1 MKSDIEIAREVS
13 LRKIKEIATGL
24 GIPREEVQNY
34 GRYIAKIPLHLI
46 DEEKIKQHNLILVTA
61 ITPTKA
67 GIGKTTVSI
76 GLALGLNKIGK
87 KAVVALREPSLGP
100 CFGMKGGAAGGG
112 YSQVLPMENINLH
125 FTGDFH
131 AVTSAHNMITAL
143 LDNYIY
149 QNRNSCEG
157 LKEVKWKRVLDV
169 NDRSLRN
176 IVSGLGGSANG
187 IPTETGFDITAA
199 SEIMAILCLATDID
213 DLKRRVGNILLGY
226 TYDGKP
232 FTVNDMGIAGAIT
245 VLLKDALLPN
255 LVQTT
260 ENTPAFIHGG
270 PFANI
275 AHGCNSVL
283 ATQMALTYGDYVITE
298 AGFGADL
305 GAEKFFNIKCRKA
318 GLSPK
323 LTVIVATAQSLKLHG
338 GVPEAQI
345 KEPNKE
351 GLIRGFANLDKHI
364 ENMKNFGQQVI
375 VTFNR
380 FASDTDEE
388 IALVAEHCKEKGVGF
403 AVNTVFADGGKG
415 AVELARLVAETIEK
429 NTSKPLKFTYEESDS
444 IRKKVRKIAEGIY
457 GASSIVYTTL
467 AEKKLKEI
475 EKLGIAHFPVCIA
488 KTQYSFSSDPKAYG
502 VAKDF
507 ELKVRDIIINNGA
520 EMIVVVMGEIMRMPG
535 LPKEPQFLGKQSF
548 RSRTHRHRK
557 RTDRRIELI
566 LRGAIK
572 DRILSHPDF
581 SRHKFRNSPSR
592 FGGFN
597 YYFYF

>member
-1 MKSDIEIAREVS
+1 MKSDIEIARETD
-13 LRKIKEIATGL
+13 LRKIKEVATTL

-34 GRYIAKIPLHLI
+34 GRYIAKVPIHLI
-46 DEEKIKQHNLILVTA
+46 DKKQMDQHNLILVTA

-112 YSQVLPMENINLH
+112 YAQVLPMENINLH

-149 QNRNSCEG
+149 QTRNTCEG
-157 LKEVKWKRVLDV
+157 LKEIKWKRVLDV

-187 IPTETGFDITAA
+187 VPTETGFDITPA
-199 SEIMAILCLATDID
+199 SEIMAILCLATDIE

-226 TYDGKP
+226 TNEDKP
-232 FTVNDMGIAGAIT
+232 FTVNDLGIAGAIT

-260 ENTPAFIHGG
+260 ENTPAFVHGG

-275 AHGCNSVL
+275 AHGCNSIL

-338 GVPEAQI
+338 GVPEKEI
-345 KEPNKE
+345 KEPNIE
-351 GLIRGFANLDKHI
+351 GLKNGFANLDKHI
-364 ENMKNFGQQVI
+364 ENMKSFGQQVI

-380 FASDTDEE
+380 FATDTDEE

-403 AVNTVFADGGKG
+403 AMNNVFSEGGEG
-415 AVELARLVAETIEK
+415 GTELARLVVDTIE
-429 NTSKPLKFTYEESDS
+429 NHPSAPLQYTYDLNDP
-444 IRKKVRKIAEGIY
+444 IRMKVQKVAQKIY

-467 AEKKLKEI
+467 ADKKLRQI
-475 EKLGIAHFPVCIA
+475 ESLGISHYPICIA

-507 ELKVRDIIINNGA
+507 ELKVRDVIINNGA

-535 LPKEPQFLGKQSF
+535 LPKEPQA
-548 RSRTHRHRK
+548 RK
-557 RTDRRIELI
+557 IDIVDGMIE
-566 LRGAIK
+566 G
-572 DRILSHPDF
+572 LS
-581 SRHKFRNSPSR
+581 
-592 FGGFN
+592 
-597 YYFYF
+597 

>member
-34 GRYIAKIPLHLI
+34 GRYIAKIPIHLI
-46 DEEKIKQHNLILVTA
+46 DEEKIRQHTLILVTA

-149 QNRNSCEG
+149 QTRNTCEG
-157 LKEVKWKRVLDV
+157 LKEIKWKRVLDV

-187 IPTETGFDITAA
+187 VPTETGFDITPA
-199 SEIMAILCLATDID
+199 SEIMAILCLATDIE
-213 DLKRRVGNILLGY
+213 DLKRRIGNILLGY
-226 TYDGKP
+226 TNDDKP
-232 FTVNDMGIAGAIT
+232 FTVNDLGVAGAIT

-260 ENTPAFIHGG
+260 ENTAAFVHGG

-283 ATQMALTYGDYVITE
+283 ATKMALTYGDYVITE

-305 GAEKFFNIKCRKA
+305 GAEKFFDIKCRKA
-318 GLSPK
+318 GLTPK

-338 GVPEAQI
+338 GVPENKI
-345 KEPNKE
+345 KEQNIE
-351 GLIRGFANLDKHI
+351 GMKNGFENLDKHV
-364 ENMKNFGQQVI
+364 ENMKRFGQEVI

-380 FASDTDEE
+380 YASDTDEE
-388 IALVAEHCKEKGVGF
+388 IALVAEHCREIGVGF
-403 AVNTVFADGGKG
+403 CMNNVFAAGGEGG
-415 AVELARLVAETIEK
+415 AELAKLVVDTIEK
-429 NTSKPLKFTYEESDS
+429 KPSTPLKYIYEDDEP
-444 IRKKVRKIAEGIY
+444 IRSKIKKVSEQIY
-457 GASSIVYTTL
+457 GAASVVYTTL
-467 AEKKLKEI
+467 ADKKIKQI
-475 EKLGIAHFPVCIA
+475 ESLGISHYPICIA

-502 VAKDF
+502 VAKNF

-520 EMIVVVMGEIMRMPG
+520 EMIVVIMGEIMRMPG
-535 LPKEPQFLGKQSF
+535 LPKDPQA
-548 RSRTHRHRK
+548 K
-557 RTDRRIELI
+557 RIDIVDGVIE
-566 LRGAIK
+566 G
-572 DRILSHPDF
+572 LS
-581 SRHKFRNSPSR
+581 
-592 FGGFN
+592 
-597 YYFYF
+597 